1 MCVIYLYAKN
11 EGEKAIVLM
20 GFLMFKT
27 TQEKKKKKDGTHT
40 DTHTHRDREKEIEIE
55 CKT

>member
-27 TQEKKKKKDGTHT
+27 TQEKKKKKTAHT
-40 DTHTHRDREKEIEIE
+40 QTHTHTETEK
-55 CKT
+55 KK